1 MTISIYGIPTCDSCR
16 KAKKWFTAQDIP
28 FTWVNTRETP
38 PTKEQIGQWVASLGN
53 KALRNTSGK
62 AYRAI
67 GEEKKS
73 WTDDQWVDAFAA
85 DPMLLKRP
93 LIEVNGLAVGTGF
106 KGTDAEL
113 KERFTIP

>member
-16 KAKKWFTAQDIP
+16 KAKKWFTAQGAS

-38 PTKEQIGQWVASLGN
+38 PTKAQIQRWVSALGN
-53 KALRNTSGK
+53 KAMRNTSGK
-62 AYRAI
+62 AYRALSQ
-67 GEEKKS
+67 EKKT
-73 WTDDQWVDAFAA
+73 WTDAQWVEAFSA

-93 LIEVNGLAVGTGF
+93 LIEINDVAVGTGF

-113 KERFTIP
+113 KERFSLS